1 MLYYKRTK
9 GDDQH
14 QKGIDTMKNTEKMT
28 NAKALAFILE
38 NVDGLPTDVREKI
51 ENIHAT
57 YAKKSASVSSKPTK
71 AQLEMLENM
80 EKVLDFME
88 ANKLYQCKD
97 IVKLADLSS
106 TQRASAI
113 MNKLVAQG
121 TVTKLTEKGNSYFQL
136 VET

>member
-1 MLYYKRTK
+1 
-9 GDDQH
+9 
-14 QKGIDTMKNTEKMT
+14 MKNTEKMT
-28 NAKALAFILE
+28 NAKALAFVLK
-38 NVDGLPTDVREKI
+38 NVDGLPDDVREKI

-57 YAKKSASVSSKPTK
+57 CAKKSASVSSKPTK

-80 EKVLDFME
+80 EKVLDLME

-113 MNKLVAQG
+113 MNKLAAQG
-121 TVTKLTEKGNSYFQL
+121 AVTKLTEKGNSYFQL
-136 VET
+136 VEA

>member
-1 MLYYKRTK
+1 
-9 GDDQH
+9 
-14 QKGIDTMKNTEKMT
+14 MKNTEKMT
-28 NAKALAFILE
+28 NAKALAFILD

-57 YAKKSASVSSKPTK
+57 YVKKSASISSKPTK

-80 EKVLDFME
+80 EKVLDLME
-88 ANKLYQCKD
+88 VNKLYQCKD

-121 TVTKLTEKGNSYFQL
+121 AVKKLTEKGNSYFQL
-136 VET
+136 VEA

>member
-1 MLYYKRTK
+1 
-9 GDDQH
+9 
-14 QKGIDTMKNTEKMT
+14 MKKNDKMT

-38 NVDGLPTDVREKI
+38 NVEGLPSEVREKI

-57 YAKKSASVSSKPTK
+57 YVKKSASVSAKPTK
-71 AQLEMLENM
+71 AQVAMLEIM
-80 EKVLDFME
+80 EQVLDLME

-113 MNKLVAQG
+113 MNKLAAQG
-121 TVTKLTEKGNSYFQL
+121 SVQKLTEKGNSYFQL
-136 VET
+136 VTD